1 MTGLFASVR
10 VVLVNTSHPG
20 NIGAAAR
27 AMKNMGLE
35 RLYLV
40 EPQEFP
46 APRAQWRAA
55 GAVDVLERAVVVR
68 SLAEAVADCGLVVGT
83 SARERRIPWPLL
95 DPRECGQRVWQE
107 SAHHEVALVFGRED
121 RGLTNDE
128 LAQCNYHVHIPAN
141 PDYSSLNLAAAVQ
154 VLTYE
159 VRMAALAATGA
170 ARSPDWDV
178 PPAPAADLDLYFQH
192 LERVLVEIG
201 FHDPANPRQ
210 TMVRLRRLL
219 ARIRPDRMELSILR
233 GVLTGVQNLVWRLRT
248 AGVAQGS
255 KAAETVAT
263 ETVATEAVAAETVVD
278 TPAVPR
284 IEDRHAG

>member
-1 MTGLFASVR
+1 MTGSFANVR

-40 EPQEFP
+40 APREFP
-46 APRAQWRAA
+46 APRALWRAA
-55 GAVDVLERAVVVR
+55 GAVDVLGRATVVE

-95 DPRECGQRVWQE
+95 DPRECGRRVWQE
-107 SAHHEVALVFGRED
+107 AAHHEVALVFGRED

-128 LAQCNYHVHIPAN
+128 LAQCGYHVHIPAN

-159 VRMAALAATGA
+159 LRMAALAASGEA
-170 ARSPDWDV
+170 QSPDWDV

-233 GVLTGVQNLVWRLRT
+233 GVLTGVQNLAWRSRT
-248 AGVAQGS
+248 ASVARNGGAPEGAGDSVESTQPVG
-255 KAAETVAT
+255 
-263 ETVATEAVAAETVVD
+263 
-278 TPAVPR
+278 
-284 IEDRHAG
+284 DRHIG

>member
-1 MTGLFASVR
+1 MTGSFANVR

-40 EPQEFP
+40 APREFP
-46 APRAQWRAA
+46 APRALWRAA
-55 GAVDVLERAVVVR
+55 GAVDVLDRATVVE

-107 SAHHEVALVFGRED
+107 SAHHDVALVFGRED

-128 LAQCNYHVHIPAN
+128 LAQCGYHVHIPAN

-159 VRMAALAATGA
+159 LRMAALAASGA
-170 ARSPDWDV
+170 TQSPDWDV
-178 PPAPAADLDLYFQH
+178 PPAPAADLDLYFEH

-233 GVLTGVQNLVWRLRT
+233 GVLTGVQNLAWRLRLAGSAPGGST
-248 AGVAQGS
+248 AEDAG
-255 KAAETVAT
+255 T
-263 ETVATEAVAAETVVD
+263 
-278 TPAVPR
+278 TPPR
-284 IEDRHAG
+284 PPADDRQAG